1 MLTAEHAFEEDDISS
16 HWKARLILA
25 KAKIPSFGRSVSFFE
40 RLSLTMT
47 REIKEELLLVMLF
60 LGFLFLFTSL
70 VGV

>member
-1 MLTAEHAFEEDDISS
+1 MSS

-25 KAKIPSFGRSVSFFE
+25 NAKIPSFGRSVSFLE

-47 REIKEELLLVMLF
+47 REMNEELLLVMLF

-70 VGV
+70 VGA